1 MYYAMVFFCLA
12 AGDCVVAT
20 DNYSPHHTQEQC
32 DTRLADMQ
40 KQILIVA
47 PFAEIEGAICKR
59 EGSST

>member
-20 DNYSPHHTQEQC
+20 DNYSPHHTQQQC
-32 DTRLADMQ
+32 AARLADMQ
-40 KQILIVA
+40 KHILTVA
-47 PFAEIEGAICKR
+47 PFSEIEGAVCKR